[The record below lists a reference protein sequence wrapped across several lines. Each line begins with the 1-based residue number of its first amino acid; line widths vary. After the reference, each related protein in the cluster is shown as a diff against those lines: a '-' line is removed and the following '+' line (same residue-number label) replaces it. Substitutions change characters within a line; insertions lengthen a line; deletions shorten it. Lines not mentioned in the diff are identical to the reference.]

1 MKFNVNQ
8 QDLQQA
14 LNYCQG
20 VIEKRSTLPIL
31 SNILLDV
38 SNSKLIIT
46 ATDLDLIF
54 VHQLN
59 NIEVLEEG
67 KTTTT
72 SSIMYDIV
80 RKFSSGK
87 KINLSLTDISKLQ
100 VESEKSIFNLNCI
113 SATEF
118 PLTDENFNE
127 NEFVI
132 KSKQLLKLL
141 NKCKFSVSND
151 ETRHYL
157 SGIYFHQTEVED
169 KNYLTA
175 VATDSHRMSISKIR
189 LDQKIDF
196 EPIILPK
203 KTIFQ
208 LCSLLDSYDGDV
220 KVSNLKSKI
229 KFELNNSILISKLI
243 DGKFPNYI
251 QVIPKNNQKKLE
263 IDLKLFLNSVDR
275 VASVSLDKKD
285 GVKFNLSKDI
295 LDLSVNNT
303 NSGDGKETLNVK
315 FDHDLEISIEADQSY
330 GNGFLLPLGP
340 LRELPSRLNQVDFKV
355 YHTYTERN
363 QNYTMKYVI
372 DELENPYHG
381 VSIKLCKWANEK
393 VIHAISAIGSPKR
406 FYNLLEQSGFI
417 LANTTSLLDH
427 EHIPRSYFEET
438 KESTI
443 FITEKDATKL
453 KNYSNPKIWV
463 VKVKMV
469 LNKPINKLI
478 EEKIAPL
485 VKPVC

>member
-1 MKFNVNQ
+1 M
-8 QDLQQA
+8 
-14 LNYCQG
+14 
-20 VIEKRSTLPIL
+20 
-31 SNILLDV
+31 LDA
-38 SNSKLIIT
+38 SNSKLTIT

-54 VHQLN
+54 IHQLN
-59 NIEVLEEG
+59 NVEILEEG

-72 SSIMYDIV
+72 SSIMYDII
-80 RKFSSGK
+80 RKFNSGK

-118 PLTDENFNE
+118 PLTDENFNQ
-127 NEFVI
+127 NEFII

-157 SGIYFHQTEVED
+157 SGIYFHQTEVDD

-175 VATDSHRMSISKIR
+175 VATDSHRMSISKVR
-189 LDQKIDF
+189 LEEKIDF
-196 EPIILPK
+196 DPIILPK

-220 KVSNLKSKI
+220 KVSNVKSKI

-285 GVKFNLSKDI
+285 GVKFNLSKDT

-303 NSGDGKETLNVK
+303 NSGDGKETLSVK
-315 FDHDLEISIEADQSY
+315 FDHDLEISF
-330 GNGFLLPLGP
+330 N
-340 LRELPSRLNQVDFKV
+340 SRYL
-355 YHTYTERN
+355 
-363 QNYTMKYVI
+363 I
-372 DELENPYHG
+372 DVASQLDGDRVEIFFNDT
-381 VSIKLCKWANEK
+381 
-393 VIHAISAIGSPKR
+393 GSPALIKDPGD
-406 FYNLLEQSGFI
+406 FDS
-417 LANTTSLLDH
+417 
-427 EHIPRSYFEET
+427 
-438 KESTI
+438 I
-443 FITEKDATKL
+443 F
-453 KNYSNPKIWV
+453 V
-463 VKVKMV
+463 VMPMKG
-469 LNKPINKLI
+469 
-478 EEKIAPL
+478 
-485 VKPVC
+485 

>member
-14 LNYCQG
+14 LSYCQG

-31 SNILLDV
+31 SNILLDAKE
-38 SNSKLIIT
+38 SRLTIT

-54 VHQLN
+54 IHQID

-87 KINLSLTDISKLQ
+87 KINLTLTESSKLHL
-100 VESEKSIFNLNCI
+100 ESEKSNFNLNCI
-113 SATEF
+113 SSSEF
-118 PLTDENFNE
+118 PLTDENFSE
-127 NEFVI
+127 NEFSI

-157 SGIYFHQTEVED
+157 SGIYIHQTEVED

-189 LDQKIDF
+189 LDKKIEFD
-196 EPIILPK
+196 PVILPK

-208 LCSLLDSYDGDV
+208 LCSLLDNYDGLI
-220 KVSNLKSKI
+220 KISNVKSKI

-251 QVIPKNNQKKLE
+251 QVIPKNNQKKLD
-263 IDLKLFLNSVDR
+263 IDLKIFLNSVDR

-285 GVKFNLSKDI
+285 GVKFNLSKET
-295 LDLSVNNT
+295 LNLSVNNT
-303 NSGDGKETLNVK
+303 NSGDGKETISVK
-315 FDHDLEISIEADQSY
+315 FDHDLEISFNSKYLIDVASQIDGEKIELFFNDS
-330 GNGFLLPLGP
+330 
-340 LRELPSRLNQVDFKV
+340 
-355 YHTYTERN
+355 
-363 QNYTMKYVI
+363 
-372 DELENPYHG
+372 
-381 VSIKLCKWANEK
+381 
-393 VIHAISAIGSPKR
+393 GSPVLIKDPGD
-406 FYNLLEQSGFI
+406 FDS
-417 LANTTSLLDH
+417 
-427 EHIPRSYFEET
+427 
-438 KESTI
+438 I
-443 FITEKDATKL
+443 F
-453 KNYSNPKIWV
+453 V
-463 VKVKMV
+463 VMPMKG
-469 LNKPINKLI
+469 
-478 EEKIAPL
+478 
-485 VKPVC
+485 